1 MGELNFDMI
10 EQLINEQQ
18 QSEQDKTKYSSSV
31 KRYDPKYR
39 ALTEAFRMDQQ
50 EEQKLEP
57 VTTQQQQ
64 QQQQQQPQV
73 CKSKFFEREHSLLS
87 RAPRS

>member
-1 MGELNFDMI
+1 MNNVAPGKMGELKDSALDMI

-18 QSEQDKTKYSSSV
+18 QSEQDKMSKYSSSV

-50 EEQKLEP
+50 EEQKLDP

-64 QQQQQQPQV
+64 QPQQVSSLNFPAQ
-73 CKSKFFEREHSLLS
+73 KS
-87 RAPRS
+87 